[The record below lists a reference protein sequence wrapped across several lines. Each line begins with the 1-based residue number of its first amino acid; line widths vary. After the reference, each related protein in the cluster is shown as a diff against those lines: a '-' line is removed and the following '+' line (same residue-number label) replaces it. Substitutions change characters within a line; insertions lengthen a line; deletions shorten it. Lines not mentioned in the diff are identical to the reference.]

1 MSVCCMHV
9 LPKYCTAFMEKND
22 WEVGHF
28 LYTDCEAQYE
38 YV

>member
-1 MSVCCMHV
+1 MHV

-22 WEVGHF
+22 WGVGHF
-28 LYTDCEAQYE
+28 LSDCEAQYE